1 MSAPAILC
9 HTRPPAKRKQ
19 WSNRHMEEAMKAV
32 QKGDIGINQA
42 AREYGVPLN
51 SSRVT
56 PPGATSNPVT
66 STGSKSNQ
74 IGDRSSET
82 STVVSKY
89 LVTPSDTPSTK
100 RSLPRARLLTS
111 ASVLAALEEKERNKR
126 QAIEEKEKRKI
137 EREQKKK
144 QREEQLKLKAEEKA
158 RKAAETAE
166 KAKKASERERAKR
179 DKQSKAS
186 APKSASAK
194 RKLSSPSPEETSE
207 VPRKKTRVRQYTSE
221 TIDTNVC
228 CTCFRTYDE
237 DVLEETGADWIACA
251 CEVVARRLRRRLC
264 AR

>member
-19 WSNRHMEEAMKAV
+19 WSNRQMEEAMKAV

-42 AREYGVPLN
+42 AREYGVPRTTLN

-66 STGSKSNQ
+66 STSSKSNQ
-74 IGDRSSET
+74 IGDHSSET
-82 STVVSKY
+82 SMVVSKY
-89 LVTPSDTPSTK
+89 LVRPSDTPSTK
-100 RSLPRARLLTS
+100 RSLPRARLLTI

-126 QAIEEKEKRKI
+126 QVIEQKEKRKI

-194 RKLSSPSPEETSE
+194 
-207 VPRKKTRVRQYTSE
+207 
-221 TIDTNVC
+221 
-228 CTCFRTYDE
+228 
-237 DVLEETGADWIACA
+237 
-251 CEVVARRLRRRLC
+251 
-264 AR
+264 